1 MTNPFQIA
9 WWWALDYAYAALW
22 QTRAVVDRTDP
33 ERYLSGSATPVVIVP
48 GVYETWRFM
57 QPLIQHIH
65 GEGHPVH
72 VISLL
77 QYNATPVHEAALL
90 VGDYLKRNDLHDVVL
105 VAHSKGGLIGKYV
118 MTFGSE
124 ASRVR
129 AMLAIAAPFGGSR
142 YARWFLGPSV
152 RMFRPE
158 DQTIIALHARS
169 DADARI
175 VSVYGRFDP
184 HIPEGSMLL
193 GAKNVELDTG
203 GHFRVLAHPRVMAEL
218 AALATQH

>member
-1 MTNPFQIA
+1 MTNLLQIA
-9 WWWALDYAYAALW
+9 GWWVLDYAYAAFW
-22 QTRAVVDRTDP
+22 QCRAVVDRTDA
-33 ERYLSGSATPVVIVP
+33 ERYLTGTATPVVIVP
-48 GVYETWRFM
+48 GIYETWRFL

-72 VISLL
+72 VISAL
-77 QYNATPVHEAALL
+77 QYNAMPVADAAIL

-118 MTFGSE
+118 MTFGTE

-142 YARWFLGPSV
+142 YARWFPGRGL
-152 RMFRPE
+152 RIFRPD
-158 DQTIIALHARS
+158 DQTIVALGARS
-169 DADARI
+169 DVDSRI

-184 HIPEGSMLL
+184 HIPEGSKLP
-193 GAKNVELDTG
+193 GAKNVELDAG

-218 AALATQH
+218 AALSS